1 MRNFGAIVIVLGLVM
16 TTLTG
21 FNTVSRTKGT
31 HFGSPA
37 TNNEV
42 ESPVYWSPVTGG
54 VLVVVGAV
62 LVMVGSRKE
71 REEYDNDKG

>member
-21 FNTVSRTKGT
+21 FNTVSRTKGA
-31 HFGSPA
+31 PA
-37 TNNEV
+37 INAEV
-42 ESPVYWSPVTGG
+42 DSPVYWSPVTGG

-62 LVMVGSRKE
+62 LVMVGSKKE
-71 REEYDNDKG
+71 QEEYHNNDNDKG